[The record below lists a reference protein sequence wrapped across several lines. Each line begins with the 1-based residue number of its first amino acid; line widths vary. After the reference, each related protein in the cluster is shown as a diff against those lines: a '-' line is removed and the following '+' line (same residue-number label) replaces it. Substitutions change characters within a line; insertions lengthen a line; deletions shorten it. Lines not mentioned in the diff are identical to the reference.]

1 MIRKIVKLINLA
13 AFYIYNR
20 IASVILKINKKK
32 AVFLSESH
40 RELDGNLKCVYD
52 ALPSDIEK
60 KVHIKGDRRTKENL
74 LETFSIWYDM
84 TTSGI
89 ILLDDFYGLTSAI
102 KVRKGQ
108 QIVQLWHGSGAY
120 KKFGYSRQTTGDKIE
135 RVHSGYK
142 KYTMAIT
149 SSEDI
154 RGCYAEAFG
163 IDISKVYATGIPRTD
178 IFFDEDKKKEISER
192 FFKEYPDLK
201 DKKIVLFAP
210 TYRGRKVEDADYD
223 FEYANLN
230 LLTEELG
237 EEYAV
242 ITKWHPAL
250 RNNIERNKVQA
261 KHCSKVKDFSYYRDM
276 NELLIVCDILVT
288 DYSSIIFDYSLLNK
302 PIVYF
307 AYDKDE
313 YANDRGLYYDFE
325 EYLFGEVIECRHNL
339 PEAILNEKIYEK
351 NVERFYLKFMQSC
364 KGVSSDK
371 VVNYILKDLL

>member
-102 KVRKGQ
+102 KARKGQ

-120 KKFGYSRQTTGDKIE
+120 KKFGYSRQNTGDKIE

-163 IDISKVYATGIPRTD
+163 IDISKVVATGIPRTD
-178 IFFDEDKKKEISER
+178 IFFDEKKKKEISER

-223 FEYANLN
+223 FEYANLD

-237 EEYAV
+237 DGYAV

-307 AYDKDE
+307 AYDIDS
-313 YANDRGLYYDFE
+313 YAENRGLYFQFN
-325 EYLFGEVIECRHNL
+325 EYVYGNVVEKRNSLVKAIINGNLCIENRMKFND
-339 PEAILNEKIYEK
+339 
-351 NVERFYLKFMQSC
+351 KFMLSC
-364 KGVSSDK
+364 AGISTNNV
-371 VVNYILKDLL
+371 ITCLKKRY